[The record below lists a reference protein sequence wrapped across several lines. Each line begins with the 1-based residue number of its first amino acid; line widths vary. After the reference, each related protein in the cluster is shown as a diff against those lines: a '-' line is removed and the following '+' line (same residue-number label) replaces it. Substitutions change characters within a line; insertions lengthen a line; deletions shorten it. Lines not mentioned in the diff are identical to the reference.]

1 MIVRSSVVPSVFSW
15 SRARRTLLAVS
26 LVLPLA
32 ACERTS
38 SITAPEFD
46 APVAKKN
53 AVCVQTD
60 NSGAIIAVQ
69 PYDGTGNCGD
79 GFDLQIWH

>member
-1 MIVRSSVVPSVFSW
+1 MIVRTAAPSVFSW
-15 SRARRTLLAVS
+15 SRARRTLLAVG

-32 ACERTS
+32 ACERSAVTG
-38 SITAPEFD
+38 PEFD
-46 APVAKKN
+46 APAMKKN

-69 PYDGTGNCGD
+69 PYDGTGACGD
-79 GFDLQIWH
+79 GFDLQIWN